1 MKASSVLSMV
11 GALLVVWFM
20 ENASPVCAA
29 DEPKWQSLLPA
40 VDVKTQSVAGQ
51 WTKTETGLSVAAG
64 QGARLWL
71 PFAPTGEYDVRIR
84 FTRQSG
90 IHSVALFFPHGP
102 GQAAFEADAWGQH
115 LGGIQNIGGQSIRE
129 NPTRRANVALKN
141 GTEYS
146 MTVEVRQGQ
155 IRSLLDDEVIATY
168 KTDGR
173 DLSVPD
179 LWSLPN
185 KKSLG
190 IGAWESQTTFHSIE
204 ARMLNGKPVP
214 GLGTEPP
221 AVASTT
227 TPPTTTPQTTKST
240 KSAPPATTKPSPPTT
255 TKSSPKSSSKTS
267 TKTATKSAD
276 GKRVLI
282 VIANQD
288 FFYREYADPRAELE
302 RAGFQ
307 VTVAAGRRGPC
318 RPHPNSGQTGGD
330 GTVMSDLALADVN
343 AKDYETM
350 LFSGGWGSSAY
361 QFAFNGRYNNP
372 NYNGEQPVKA
382 RVNQLINDFL
392 KQGKFVC
399 ALCNAVSVLAWA
411 RVDGQSPLKGK
422 TVCAPTRQA
431 AAGIYNG
438 QPAQPSCRWHP
449 EANGAILS
457 PAGAIGRP
465 GTAEDDVTV
474 DGQIVTG
481 EDDIS
486 ARAMGRKIVEL
497 LSK

>member
-1 MKASSVLSMV
+1 MKASSVWSVV
-11 GALLVVWFM
+11 GAILVAWSV
-20 ENASPVCAA
+20 ESAPLVCAA
-29 DEPKWQSLLPA
+29 DEPKWQSLMPA

-51 WTKTETGLSVAAG
+51 WTKSEAGLTVAAG

-90 IHSVALFFPHGP
+90 IHSIALFFPHGT

-115 LGGIQNIGGQSIRE
+115 LGGIQNIGGQSIRD
-129 NPTRRANVALKN
+129 NPTRRANVTLKN
-141 GTEYS
+141 GTEYK

-155 IRSLLDDEVIATY
+155 IRSLLDDQVIATY
-168 KTDGR
+168 KTDGQ

-179 LWSLPN
+179 LWSLPD

-190 IGAWESQTTFHSIE
+190 IGAWESQTIFHSIE
-204 ARMLNGKPVP
+204 ARMLNGEPVP
-214 GLGTEPP
+214 RLSAESP

-227 TPPTTTPQTTKST
+227 TPPTTRST
-240 KSAPPATTKPSPPTT
+240 KAAPPATTKSSPPATPKT
-255 TKSSPKSSSKTS
+255 SSKSSTKS
-267 TKTATKSAD
+267 ATKSAD

-288 FFYREYADPRAELE
+288 FFYREYADPRAEFE

-307 VTVAAGRRGPC
+307 VTVAAGRRTPC
-318 RPHPNSGQTGGD
+318 RPHPNSGQSGGD
-330 GTVMSDLALADVN
+330 GTVMPDLALADVN
-343 AKDYETM
+343 AKDYDTM

-372 NYNGEQPVKA
+372 HYNGEQPVKA

-392 KQGKFVC
+392 KQGKYVC

-431 AAGIYNG
+431 APGIYNG

-457 PAGAIGRP
+457 PAGALGRP

>member
-1 MKASSVLSMV
+1 MKASSVWSVVV
-11 GALLVVWFM
+11 GALFVIWSVGS
-20 ENASPVCAA
+20 ASPVFAA
-29 DEPKWQSLLPA
+29 EEPAWQSLLAA
-40 VDVKTQSVAGQ
+40 VDVKAQAVAGQ
-51 WTKTETGLSVAAG
+51 WTKSEAGLTVAAG

-90 IHSVALFFPHGP
+90 GHSIALFFPHGP
-102 GQAAFEADAWGQH
+102 GQAAFEVDAWGEH
-115 LGGIQNIGGQSIRE
+115 LGGIQNIGGKSIRD
-129 NPTRRANVALKN
+129 NATRSGNQTLKN
-141 GTEYS
+141 GMEYT
-146 MTVEVRQGQ
+146 MTVEARQGQ
-155 IRSLLDDEVIATY
+155 IRALLDDQVIATH
-168 KTDGR
+168 KTDGG
-173 DLSVPD
+173 DLSIPN
-179 LWSLPN
+179 LWALPN

-190 IGAWESQTTFHSIE
+190 IGAWDSQTIFHSIE

-214 GLGTEPP
+214 RLGTEPP
-221 AVASTT
+221 AVASTPS
-227 TPPTTTPQTTKST
+227 PPTKPST
-240 KSAPPATTKPSPPTT
+240 KSAPPATTKSSPPTS
-255 TKSSPKSSSKTS
+255 TKSSPKSSTKTS
-267 TKTATKSAD
+267 TKAATKSAT

-307 VTVAAGRRGPC
+307 VTVAAGRRAPC
-318 RPHPNSGQTGGD
+318 RPHPGSGQTGGE
-330 GTVMSDLALADVN
+330 GIVTPDLALADVQ
-343 AKDYETM
+343 AKDYDTM

-361 QFAFNGRYNNP
+361 QFAFNGRYSNP
-372 NYNGEQPVKA
+372 TYNGDQPTKA
-382 RVNQLINDFL
+382 KVNQLINDFL
-392 KQGKFVC
+392 KQGKYVC

-431 AAGIYNG
+431 APGIYNG

-457 PAGAIGRP
+457 PAGALGRP